1 MKNIFKVV
9 LLFVVGFGFLIYLT
23 IPSNI
28 KEAQMQNELEFK
40 NLPAFFDVVNG
51 NNYTKKDDF
60 FKKFPLYLIVLN
72 HDSLAV
78 FSELHK
84 KNINENIV
92 LVANI
97 SNTPWLIKQ
106 IAVNGE
112 LEKMFKN
119 SKINLINDSSGSFSN
134 SLDIN
139 NNSQNGYFVY
149 KVFEDGK
156 ITKIFQNSVKKGAL
170 QNGIDKEE
178 IETELENFIKEFNKY
193 NIRATCKF
201 KSNQVTSFLL

>member
-1 MKNIFKVV
+1 MGKERGEESMKNIFKVV

-23 IPSNI
+23 IPNNI
-28 KEAQMQNELEFK
+28 KEAQTQKELDFK
-40 NLPAFFDVVNG
+40 NIPAFFDVVNG

-112 LEKMFKN
+112 LEKIFKD

-170 QNGIDKEE
+170 QNGITKEE

-193 NIRATCKF
+193 NI
-201 KSNQVTSFLL
+201 N

>member
-28 KEAQMQNELEFK
+28 KEDKNKKELEFK

-60 FKKFPLYLIVLN
+60 FKKFPFYLIVLN

-112 LEKMFKN
+112 LEKIFKD

-139 NNSQNGYFVY
+139 NNSQNEYFVY
-149 KVFEDGK
+149 KVLEDGK

-170 QNGIDKEE
+170 QNGITKEE
-178 IETELENFIKEFNKY
+178 IETELENFIKEFKKH
-193 NIRATCKF
+193 NI
-201 KSNQVTSFLL
+201 N

>member
-28 KEAQMQNELEFK
+28 KEDKNQKELEFK

-72 HDSLAV
+72 HDSLAI
-78 FSELHK
+78 FSQLHK

-112 LEKMFKN
+112 LEKMFKD

-149 KVFEDGK
+149 KVLEDGK

-170 QNGIDKEE
+170 QNGITKEE

-193 NIRATCKF
+193 NI
-201 KSNQVTSFLL
+201 N

>member
-28 KEAQMQNELEFK
+28 KEAQTQNELEFK

-60 FKKFPLYLIVLN
+60 FKKFPFYLIVLN

-112 LEKMFKN
+112 LEKMFKD

-170 QNGIDKEE
+170 QNGITKEE
-178 IETELENFIKEFNKY
+178 IETELENFTKEFNKY
-193 NIRATCKF
+193 NI
-201 KSNQVTSFLL
+201 N

>member
-1 MKNIFKVV
+1 MKNIFKIV
-9 LLFVVGFGFLIYLT
+9 LLFVIGFGFLIYLT

-28 KEAQMQNELEFK
+28 KEDKNQKELEFK
-40 NLPAFFDVVNG
+40 NLPSFFDVVNG

-60 FKKFPLYLIVLN
+60 FKKFPFYLIVLN

-170 QNGIDKEE
+170 QNGITKEE

-193 NIRATCKF
+193 NI
-201 KSNQVTSFLL
+201 N

>member
-28 KEAQMQNELEFK
+28 KEDKNQKELEFK

-170 QNGIDKEE
+170 QNGIAKEE

-193 NIRATCKF
+193 NI
-201 KSNQVTSFLL
+201 N

>member
-9 LLFVVGFGFLIYLT
+9 LLFVVGFGFLIYFT
-23 IPSNI
+23 IPSSI
-28 KEAQMQNELEFK
+28 KEDKSDKELDFK
-40 NLPAFFDVVNG
+40 YIPSFFDVVNG

-170 QNGIDKEE
+170 QNGITKEE
-178 IETELENFIKEFNKY
+178 IETELENFIKEFNKH
-193 NIRATCKF
+193 NI
-201 KSNQVTSFLL
+201 N

>member
-28 KEAQMQNELEFK
+28 KEDKNQKELEFK

-193 NIRATCKF
+193 NI
-201 KSNQVTSFLL
+201 N

>member
-28 KEAQMQNELEFK
+28 KEAQTQNELEFK

-60 FKKFPLYLIVLN
+60 FKKFPFYLIVLN

-112 LEKMFKN
+112 LEKMFKD

-170 QNGIDKEE
+170 QNGITKEE

-193 NIRATCKF
+193 NI
-201 KSNQVTSFLL
+201 N

>member
-28 KEAQMQNELEFK
+28 KEDKNQKELEFK

-60 FKKFPLYLIVLN
+60 FKKFPLYFIVLN

-112 LEKMFKN
+112 LEKMSKN

-170 QNGIDKEE
+170 QNGITKEE

-193 NIRATCKF
+193 NI
-201 KSNQVTSFLL
+201 N

>member
-28 KEAQMQNELEFK
+28 KEDKNQKELEFK

-112 LEKMFKN
+112 LEKIFKD

-170 QNGIDKEE
+170 QNGITKEE
-178 IETELENFIKEFNKY
+178 IETELENFINEFNKY
-193 NIRATCKF
+193 NI
-201 KSNQVTSFLL
+201 N

>member
-28 KEAQMQNELEFK
+28 KEDKNKKELEFK

-170 QNGIDKEE
+170 QNGITKEE

-193 NIRATCKF
+193 NI
-201 KSNQVTSFLL
+201 N

>member
-1 MKNIFKVV
+1 MKNIFKIV
-9 LLFVVGFGFLIYLT
+9 LLFVIGFGFLIYLT

-28 KEAQMQNELEFK
+28 KEAQTQNELEFK

-112 LEKMFKN
+112 LEKIFKD

-170 QNGIDKEE
+170 QNGITKEE

-193 NIRATCKF
+193 NI
-201 KSNQVTSFLL
+201 N

>member
-28 KEAQMQNELEFK
+28 KEDKNQKELEFK

-60 FKKFPLYLIVLN
+60 FKKFPFYLIVLN
-72 HDSLAV
+72 HDSLAI
-78 FSELHK
+78 FSQLHK

-112 LEKMFKN
+112 LEKMFKD

-139 NNSQNGYFVY
+139 NNSQNEYFVY

-170 QNGIDKEE
+170 QNGITKEE

-193 NIRATCKF
+193 NI
-201 KSNQVTSFLL
+201 N

>member
-1 MKNIFKVV
+1 MKNIFKIV
-9 LLFVVGFGFLIYLT
+9 LLFVIGFGFLIYLT

-28 KEAQMQNELEFK
+28 KEAQTQNELEFK

-60 FKKFPLYLIVLN
+60 FKKFPFYLIVLN

-170 QNGIDKEE
+170 QNGITKEE

-193 NIRATCKF
+193 NI
-201 KSNQVTSFLL
+201 N

>member
-1 MKNIFKVV
+1 MGKERGEASMKNIFKVV

-28 KEAQMQNELEFK
+28 KEDKNQKELEFK

-60 FKKFPLYLIVLN
+60 FKKFPLYFIVLN

-112 LEKMFKN
+112 LEKIFKD

-170 QNGIDKEE
+170 QNGIAKEE
-178 IETELENFIKEFNKY
+178 IETELESFIKEFNKY
-193 NIRATCKF
+193 NI
-201 KSNQVTSFLL
+201 N

>member
-9 LLFVVGFGFLIYLT
+9 LLFFVGFGFLIYLT

-28 KEAQMQNELEFK
+28 KEAQTQNELEFK

-60 FKKFPLYLIVLN
+60 FKKFPFYLIVLN

-112 LEKMFKN
+112 LEKIFKD

-170 QNGIDKEE
+170 QNGITKEE

-193 NIRATCKF
+193 NI
-201 KSNQVTSFLL
+201 N

>member
-9 LLFVVGFGFLIYLT
+9 LLFVIGFGFLIYLT

-28 KEAQMQNELEFK
+28 KEDKNQKELEFR

-170 QNGIDKEE
+170 QNGITKEE

-193 NIRATCKF
+193 NM
-201 KSNQVTSFLL
+201 N

>member
-28 KEAQMQNELEFK
+28 KEDKNQKELEFK

-112 LEKMFKN
+112 LEKMFKD
-119 SKINLINDSSGSFSN
+119 SKINLINDSSGNFSN

-170 QNGIDKEE
+170 QNGITKEE
-178 IETELENFIKEFNKY
+178 IETELESFIKEFNKH
-193 NIRATCKF
+193 NI
-201 KSNQVTSFLL
+201 N

>member
-28 KEAQMQNELEFK
+28 KEDKNQKELEFK
-40 NLPAFFDVVNG
+40 NLHAFFDVVNG

-84 KNINENIV
+84 KNINGNIV

-193 NIRATCKF
+193 NI
-201 KSNQVTSFLL
+201 N

>member
-28 KEAQMQNELEFK
+28 KEDKNQKELEFK

-112 LEKMFKN
+112 LEKIFKD

-170 QNGIDKEE
+170 QNGITKEE
-178 IETELENFIKEFNKY
+178 IETELENFIKELNKY
-193 NIRATCKF
+193 NI
-201 KSNQVTSFLL
+201 N